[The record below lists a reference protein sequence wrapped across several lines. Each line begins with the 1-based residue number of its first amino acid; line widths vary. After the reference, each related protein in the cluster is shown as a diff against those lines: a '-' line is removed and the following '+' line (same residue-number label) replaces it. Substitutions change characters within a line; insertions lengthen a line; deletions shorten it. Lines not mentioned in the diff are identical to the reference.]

1 MDHPVLKPPSL
12 LPGESEQRAQQCAL
26 APESPASP
34 GRRRPRPGWKPTLV
48 RRETFALLRKLQKS
62 TSDPAIDLSYLSDA
76 CIRIALELGPEAVV
90 QRALADMSPVRKP

>member
-1 MDHPVLKPPSL
+1 M
-12 LPGESEQRAQQCAL
+12 
-26 APESPASP
+26 
-34 GRRRPRPGWKPTLV
+34 
-48 RRETFALLRKLQKS
+48 LRKLQKS